1 MRRFYPAPAPGERR
15 FGAVSSLAI
24 PKEHL
29 VLKVLKG
36 SNILLVTQAEEI
48 RNILSLQDE
57 LVRHRALWD
66 AEPWLELDMSTPQLK
81 ALLLISEEEGIR
93 MRELARRLGG
103 SFSNATVL
111 VDRLVDRGLVER
123 MADSQDRRVVL
134 VRVADEGQ
142 QLIDQ
147 LVTSWRTLSTPL
159 LEALAPEDLS
169 KVHEALRV
177 LLEAAQRDR
186 ET

>member
-1 MRRFYPAPAPGERR
+1 M
-15 FGAVSSLAI
+15 
-24 PKEHL
+24 
-29 VLKVLKG
+29 VLKVRKE
-36 SNILLVTQAEEI
+36 SNIPLMAQIEEI
-48 RNILSLQDE
+48 RDILKLQDE

-93 MRELARRLGG
+93 MRELAHRLGG

-111 VDRLVDRGLVER
+111 VDRLVDRGFVER
-123 MADSQDRRVVL
+123 LADPQDRRVVL
-134 VRVADEGQ
+134 VRAAAEGQ

-159 LEALAPEDLS
+159 LESLAPEDLS

-177 LLEAAQRDR
+177 LLEAARRDR

>member
-1 MRRFYPAPAPGERR
+1 
-15 FGAVSSLAI
+15 
-24 PKEHL
+24 
-29 VLKVLKG
+29 
-36 SNILLVTQAEEI
+36 
-48 RNILSLQDE
+48 
-57 LVRHRALWD
+57 
-66 AEPWLELDMSTPQLK
+66 
-81 ALLLISEEEGIR
+81 
-93 MRELARRLGG
+93 MRELAHRLGG

-123 MADSQDRRVVL
+123 MADPQDRRVVL

-159 LEALAPEDLS
+159 LETLAPEDLS

-177 LLEAAQRDR
+177 LLEAARRDR

>member
-1 MRRFYPAPAPGERR
+1 MAQ
-15 FGAVSSLAI
+15 
-24 PKEHL
+24 
-29 VLKVLKG
+29 
-36 SNILLVTQAEEI
+36 TEEI
-48 RNILSLQDE
+48 RDILRLQDE
-57 LVRHRALWD
+57 IIRHRTLWD

-123 MADSQDRRVVL
+123 LADPEDRRVVL
-134 VRVADEGQ
+134 VRTADEGQ
-142 QLIDQ
+142 QLIEQ
-147 LVTSWRTLSTPL
+147 LITSWRTLSPPL

-177 LLEAAQRDR
+177 LLEAVQQNQ
-186 ET
+186 